1 MNASPPPPS
10 KTTGELY
17 RRLAMR
23 IVMTAAL
30 IAALSGTA
38 YAADDSLDK
47 AVKKT
52 GDGFGNLL
60 NAMGQE
66 IKKSGIGDEGKKD
79 EKKDEAKD
87 EKKPAAKADPNPK
100 ESRSNP

>member
-1 MNASPPPPS
+1 
-10 KTTGELY
+10 
-17 RRLAMR
+17 MR
-23 IVMTAAL
+23 IVIIAAL
-30 IAALSGTA
+30 IAALSGAA

-66 IKKSGIGDEGKKD
+66 IKKTGIGDDAKKD
-79 EKKDEAKD
+79 EKKDD
-87 EKKPAAKADPNPK
+87 KKSAAKPDPNPK
-100 ESRSNP
+100 GDRQ

>member
-1 MNASPPPPS
+1 
-10 KTTGELY
+10 
-17 RRLAMR
+17 MR

-30 IAALSGTA
+30 IAALGGAA

-47 AVKKT
+47 TVKKT

-66 IKKSGIGDEGKKD
+66 IKKTGIGEDEKKDRKTD
-79 EKKDEAKD
+79 EKKDEKAS
-87 EKKPAAKADPNPK
+87 AAKPDPNPK
-100 ESRSNP
+100 GEPK

>member
-1 MNASPPPPS
+1 
-10 KTTGELY
+10 
-17 RRLAMR
+17 MR

-30 IAALSGTA
+30 IAALSGAA

-66 IKKSGIGDEGKKD
+66 IKKIGDEEKKD
-79 EKKDEAKD
+79 EKKD

-100 ESRSNP
+100 GDRQ